1 MADQPV
7 KLPIA
12 DWATR
17 MNAFLAA
24 TLEAIGNQ
32 WARPAQV
39 FGIVLAAL
47 AVRYLVK
54 LAFDRLAR
62 RLERTATLY
71 DDAVLEAARKPI
83 GWSIWIFG
91 TLLAAQVTGQGSRA
105 QLFEHI
111 GALRDLAAIVLLAW
125 FAVRF
130 VRFVETHVGD
140 PRYRKRP
147 VDPSTAAVVGKLLRA
162 SVLITAMLLSL
173 QAVGVSISGVLAFG
187 GLGGLA
193 VGFAARDLLANFFGA
208 LLIFLDR
215 PFAVGDWIR
224 SPDREIEGTVE
235 EIGWRVT
242 RVRTFDQRPLYVPN
256 SVFSSITV
264 ENPSRMTNRRIY
276 EVIGLRYDDLAVL
289 PTILEDIRRMLI
301 EHEAI
306 DTTRTLM
313 VNFLHFGP
321 SSVDVMV
328 YTFTKTTVWTEF
340 HAIKEDVLLRIAAIV
355 RQHGAQTAFPTRT
368 VHLRTPADAPPV
380 PGPPPVASS
389 VRN

>member
-1 MADQPV
+1 
-7 KLPIA
+7 
-12 DWATR
+12 
-17 MNAFLAA
+17 MNALVDI
-24 TLEAIGNQ
+24 TLEAVGNQ
-32 WARPAQV
+32 WVRAAQV
-39 FGIVLAAL
+39 FGVVLAAL
-47 AVRYLVK
+47 IARYVVK

-83 GWSIWIFG
+83 GWGVWTFG
-91 TLLAAQVTGQGSRA
+91 TLLAAQVAGQGSDA
-105 QLFEHI
+105 EIFQHV

-125 FAVRF
+125 FALRF
-130 VRFVETHVGD
+130 VKFVEAHLGD
-140 PRYRKRP
+140 PRYRERP
-147 VDPSTAAVVGKLLRA
+147 VDAATAAVVGKLLRA
-162 SVLITAMLLSL
+162 TVLITAVLLGL
-173 QAVGVSISGVLAFG
+173 EAVGVSINGVLAFG

-215 PFAVGDWIR
+215 PFTVGDWIR

-289 PTILEDIRRMLI
+289 PAILEDIRQMLKR
-301 EHEAI
+301 HEAI
-306 DTTRTLM
+306 DTERTLM
-313 VNFLHFGP
+313 VNFLNFGA

-328 YTFTKTTVWTEF
+328 YTFTKTTEWTEF

-368 VHLRTPADAPPV
+368 VHLEAPAQVPPASD
-380 PGPPPVASS
+380 PPPAVGA
-389 VRN
+389 